1 MIRTAPMAGGGAYNR
16 HSQIQLTGLMP
27 AVDLLRQALAQGSPS
42 FMAHIV
48 PELAASTH
56 PQIRALVAHLTP

>member
-1 MIRTAPMAGGGAYNR
+1 MVALA
-16 HSQIQLTGLMP
+16 
-27 AVDLLRQALAQGSPS
+27 AVVVATLIGQGLRQALAQGSPA

-56 PQIRALVAHLTP
+56 PQIRALVAQLAP